1 MTIKPFTA
9 EEMAFLAQ
17 VDALPDGIDLAPE
30 QAAIVLQV
38 DTDWLRKKRQGS
50 DGAGP
55 PFLSL
60 GKGEKAPVRYPMG
73 ALRKWKQGHLFGNTR
88 AARQGSLHHNFSS
101 FMANAN
107 LNEEWMFVEIDG
119 RPVDA
124 MSVEATEST
133 SAVSMTLDTY
143 LDRVRN
149 SAREAY
155 VDAEDD
161 ILFSETQEPTTPNK
175 DRRLRTSTA
184 KQEK

>member
-1 MTIKPFTA
+1 MTVKPFTA

-17 VDALPDGIDLAPE
+17 VDALPDGIDLSPD

-60 GKGEKAPVRYPMG
+60 GMGEKAPVRYPMG

-88 AARQGSLHHNFSS
+88 AARQGSPHRSFSS
-101 FMANAN
+101 FMAQAN
-107 LNEEWMFVEIDG
+107 LGEEWLFVEIDG

-133 SAVSMTLDTY
+133 LAVSMTLDTY
-143 LDRVRN
+143 LERVRD
-149 SAREAY
+149 SARE
-155 VDAEDD
+155 DFIEAEA
-161 ILFSETQEPTTPNK
+161 ETLLAGTQNPTTPNK
-175 DRRLRTSTA
+175 DRRLRSST
-184 KQEK
+184 K